1 MQFDKIFFKGTWG
14 IYFELQV
21 DIKQKTLLYVS
32 QAANGSSLWSYKFK
46 LTDEDMVY
54 LEPYITCEDYE
65 AYAEAEESSKDYY
78 ILEFLGLSKYG
89 CMSCKLEDVK
99 PSDIHPAVQC
109 YLYLKSEFFSDE
121 RLSTMKLD
129 SDFFPLL

>member
-32 QAANGSSLWSYKFK
+32 QAANGSNLWSYKFK

-54 LEPYITCEDYE
+54 LEPY
-65 AYAEAEESSKDYY
+65 
-78 ILEFLGLSKYG
+78 
-89 CMSCKLEDVK
+89 
-99 PSDIHPAVQC
+99 
-109 YLYLKSEFFSDE
+109 LYLKSEFFSDE
-121 RLSTMKLD
+121 RLSSMNLT